1 MQRDRVRLP
10 VMPITRFRR
19 FRRGP
24 ALVVALVTLL
34 AIGVLASMAVSYHGP
49 IDAIVSTPGSGDLA
63 TYSQIVDRMRH
74 GEPYYAAAHKE
85 LVAGHYGTHSVFNWR
100 LPTLSWAWSALPS
113 NAWAKG
119 ALLAL
124 ALVSIATSFLWF
136 NATAGLA
143 AASLVVPALLFNLT
157 SILPNGAELLADVVA
172 GVFILLSV
180 AAYGARWRP
189 AGFFAALIALALKE
203 LAAPY
208 VVVCVFMAWRQRR
221 YGELIAWAAGLAL
234 FACYFLWHFHMVHAH
249 VVATDTAYRDGWL
262 QFGGV
267 PFVLA
272 TAGFNGMLLARPLWI
287 TAVLLPLCV
296 LGLAAWDGHAGDRTR
311 FTVAAYL
318 VVYLFVGKS
327 FDVYWGALYTPLMM
341 LGLPF
346 VPGAIRDLAAALR
359 QNGSDPETT
368 APASP

>member
-1 MQRDRVRLP
+1 MQRGRSILP
-10 VMPITRFRR
+10 VLPITRFRHY
-19 FRRGP
+19 RRGP

-34 AIGVLASMAVSYHGP
+34 AMGVLASMAVSYHGP

-63 TYSQIVDRMRH
+63 TYSQIVDRMRR

-100 LPTLSWAWSALPS
+100 LPTLSSAWSTLPS

-119 ALLAL
+119 ALLGL
-124 ALVSIATSFLWF
+124 AIVAIATSFVWF

-143 AASLVVPALLFNLT
+143 AACLAVPALLFNLT

-180 AAYGARWRP
+180 AAYGAKWRP

-208 VVVCVFMAWRQRR
+208 VVVCVFLAWRQRR
-221 YGELIAWAAGLAL
+221 YGELLAWAAGLAL

-249 VVATDTAYRDGWL
+249 VAPTDTAYRDGWL

-272 TAGFNGMLLARPLWI
+272 TAGFNGTLLGRPLWI
-287 TAVLLPLCV
+287 TAVLLPLCL
-296 LGLAAWDGHAGDRTR
+296 LGLAAWTGHAGDRVR
-311 FTVAAYL
+311 FTVAGYL
-318 VVYLFVGKS
+318 VAYLFVGKA

-346 VPGAIRDLAAALR
+346 VPGAIRDLVMALR
-359 QNGSDPETT
+359 WKGGEGKAT